1 MNILGIDP
9 GSRNCGYAI
18 IELSPNLRTL
28 RLLEA
33 GIIQMKERI
42 LQHQILEFVEGIDLV
57 LKSHEIHEVAVE
69 DMFYA
74 HNPKSVIK
82 LAQFR
87 GALSLKILQELGNF
101 AEYTPLQVK
110 KALTGNGKADKTQVA
125 FMVKRILGIRGEI
138 KPLDITDAIAI
149 AITHAQRLQLQ
160 GSGVRAIKAKTE
172 PDSRVKMGADSENS
186 ESREI
191 R

>member
-18 IELSPNLRTL
+18 IKLENGAISLV
-28 RLLEA
+28 EA
-33 GIIQMKERI
+33 GLIKIKERI
-42 LQHQILEFVEGIDLV
+42 LQDQIVEFVEGIDLV
-57 LKSHEIHEVAVE
+57 LKQHHINSVAIE

-74 HNPKSVIK
+74 YNPKSVIK

-110 KALTGNGKADKTQVA
+110 KALTGNGKATKEQVA
-125 FMVKRILGIRGEI
+125 FMVKRLLGIKSDI

-149 AITHAQRLQLQ
+149 AIAHAQRLKFQKGQ
-160 GSGVRAIKAKTE
+160 TCK
-172 PDSRVKMGADSENS
+172 
-186 ESREI
+186 
-191 R
+191 